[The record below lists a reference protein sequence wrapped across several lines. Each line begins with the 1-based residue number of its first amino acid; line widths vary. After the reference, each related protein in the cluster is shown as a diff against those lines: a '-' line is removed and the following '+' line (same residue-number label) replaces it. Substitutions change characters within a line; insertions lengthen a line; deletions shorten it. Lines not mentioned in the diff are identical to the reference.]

1 MNGTRNL
8 TERVRFPAVLVH
20 LDSAGGGHGG
30 TGTCRTSVKPRGI
43 TCECHDRGKACLV
56 QACEGAE
63 TSLGDFC
70 VTSISLGASLQ
81 RE

>member
-1 MNGTRNL
+1 MYSFLR
-8 TERVRFPAVLVH
+8 VLVH
-20 LDSAGGGHGG
+20 LDGAGRGHGG
-30 TGTCRTSVKPRGI
+30 TGTCRTSVKPWGI
-43 TCECHDRGKACLV
+43 TCECHDSGKACLV

-70 VTSISLGASLQ
+70 ITSISLGASLQ